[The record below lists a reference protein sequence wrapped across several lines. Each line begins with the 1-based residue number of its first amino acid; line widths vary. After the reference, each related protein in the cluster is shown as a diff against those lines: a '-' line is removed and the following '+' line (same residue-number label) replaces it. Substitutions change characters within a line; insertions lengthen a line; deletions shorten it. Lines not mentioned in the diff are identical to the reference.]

1 MNTINVDIA
10 QIIGAAAGLLV
21 IIAGIIVNISIF
33 GANIPPTSILLF
45 VIMGILVV
53 LSMFI
58 LYKD

>member
-1 MNTINVDIA
+1 MNTINVDVA

-21 IIAGIIVNISIF
+21 IIAGIVVNISIF
-33 GANIPPTSILLF
+33 GANIPLTSILLF
-45 VIMGILVV
+45 AIMGMLVV